1 MDLMGMVYNVG
12 MFDVMKILGVCEKRA
27 DQTSIEGQF
36 NTIMIVFVIALV
48 VIVGS
53 LLILRHVMQWSPTKR
68 KGSGNKGMI
77 ISAVVSFLLVVAV
90 VVILS
95 FWGNWFQDPLN
106 C

>member
-1 MDLMGMVYNVG
+1 MRKMVYNVG

-36 NTIMIVFVIALV
+36 NTIMIVFVVALV

-53 LLILRHVMQWSPTKR
+53 LLLLRHVMQWSPSRR
-68 KGSGNKGMI
+68 KGNGTKGVI
-77 ISAVVSFLLVVAV
+77 ISAVVSFLLVLAV

-95 FWGNWFQDPLN
+95 FWGSWFQDPLN